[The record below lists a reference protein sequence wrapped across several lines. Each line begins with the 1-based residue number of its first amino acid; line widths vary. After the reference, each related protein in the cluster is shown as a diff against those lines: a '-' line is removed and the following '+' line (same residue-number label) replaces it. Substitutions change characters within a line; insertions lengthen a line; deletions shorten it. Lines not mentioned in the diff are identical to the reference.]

1 MALLYHPDRNPNDK
15 EAEEKFKEAAEA
27 YSVLIDPEKR
37 PLYDRYGHE
46 GLRGEGLNGFSGF
59 NSSVFSD
66 FEDILG
72 NFFNFGFGDIFGTSR
87 RRTSASS
94 PQRGQDLALELELD
108 LKEAVS
114 GIEKE
119 IKLKRA
125 EICPVCHGSRMSP
138 GSKKKTCP
146 TCGGRGQIR
155 HQQGFFTIAREC
167 SHCNG
172 TGEILESPCRECS
185 GTGFLSKNAVI
196 KVKVPGGVDDKTR
209 LRIAGEGEAGGQGA
223 PRGDLYVIIRVKPH
237 KFFKREDNHL
247 ICEITISFPQAAL
260 GTTVEIPTFEKI
272 EKLKIP
278 QGTQPGQVF
287 RLKGKGIKDL
297 HKIRKGDIFIKV
309 NIKTPEGLNKKEKEL
324 LRRFAKM
331 QGEESNTG
339 TAA

>member
-1 MALLYHPDRNPNDK
+1 MNKRDYYEILGISRSSTSNEIKKAYRKMALLYHPDRNPENK
-15 EAEEKFKEAAEA
+15 EAEEKFKEACEA

-66 FEDILG
+66 FDDILG

-125 EICPVCHGSRMSP
+125 EICPVCHGSGMSP

-146 TCGGRGQIR
+146 TCVGRGQIR

-185 GTGFLSKNAVI
+185 GTGLLRKNAVI
-196 KVKVPGGVDDKTR
+196 KVKVPGGVDD
-209 LRIAGEGEAGGQGA
+209 
-223 PRGDLYVIIRVKPH
+223 
-237 KFFKREDNHL
+237 
-247 ICEITISFPQAAL
+247 
-260 GTTVEIPTFEKI
+260 
-272 EKLKIP
+272 
-278 QGTQPGQVF
+278 
-287 RLKGKGIKDL
+287 
-297 HKIRKGDIFIKV
+297 
-309 NIKTPEGLNKKEKEL
+309 
-324 LRRFAKM
+324 
-331 QGEESNTG
+331 
-339 TAA
+339 